1 MTQVRTRA
9 LIDGL
14 RRAAA
19 GSGLMPVPG
28 VWAQKKKKKR
38 CDAMMRCDNGQHQ
51 SVRTLVGQLTSA
63 WATSGKVN

>member
-1 MTQVRTRA
+1 MKMNKVPMTQVRTRA

-28 VWAQKKKKKR
+28 VWAQKKKKKK
-38 CDAMMRCDNGQHQ
+38 DAMR
-51 SVRTLVGQLTSA
+51 
-63 WATSGKVN
+63 